1 MNSAYVAD
9 PIAAL
14 RAAWLRPKQ
23 TYLVPGK
30 G

>member
-23 TYLVPGK
+23 TDLVPGK